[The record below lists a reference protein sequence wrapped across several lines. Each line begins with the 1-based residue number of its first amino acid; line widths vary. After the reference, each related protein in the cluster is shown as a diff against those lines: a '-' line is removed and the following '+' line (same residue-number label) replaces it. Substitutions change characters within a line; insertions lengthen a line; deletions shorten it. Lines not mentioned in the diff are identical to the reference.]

1 MSVADVELPCA
12 VRVVDTDALDG
23 DLVVGHGAAGAY
35 RSVLVL
41 ARSAGLPLGMLTLR
55 TAPDGTVSASTLRDA
70 AAQLAPTP
78 APDPV
83 RASSRAVSVVVT
95 TCRNPEVLARCIE
108 SLLACDPAPA
118 EIAVVENRPGTGETA
133 AMLDKRF
140 DGRPVRLV
148 EEPRRG
154 LSFARNA
161 GLAAAVSE
169 IVAFT
174 DDDVIVDPAWIARL
188 RSGFDRAPDVTCVTG
203 LIVPLRLDTET
214 QLRVEQFASFAKGYT
229 TREWRLST
237 REQHGPLFPYAAGEF
252 GSGANTAVLAGAAR
266 AIGGFD
272 VRLGAGTPAWG
283 GEDIDLYLRMIQA
296 GGALVYE
303 PSALICHDHPDS
315 PERLRSE
322 AFHYGIGLT
331 AMLAKHAVLGAARR
345 DMLRRFGGGVRHIL
359 DPGSRKNAG
368 KQGGGYPRGLD
379 VLERAGMVLG
389 PAAYVRS
396 RLVGTTRTA

>member
-1 MSVADVELPCA
+1 MSIAGVELPCA
-12 VRVVDTDALDG
+12 VRVVDTDALEG
-23 DLVVGHGAAGAY
+23 DLVVRPGVAGAY

-41 ARSAGLPLGMLTLR
+41 ARSAGLPMGVLTLP
-55 TAPDGTVSASTLRDA
+55 TAPDGTVSAATLREA
-70 AAQLAPTP
+70 AAQLTRTT
-78 APDPV
+78 APDEVPAST
-83 RASSRAVSVVVT
+83 RAMSVVVT
-95 TCRNPEVLARCIE
+95 TCRNPDVLAPCLD
-108 SLLACDPAPA
+108 SLLACDPPPA
-118 EIAVVENRPGTGETA
+118 EIVVVENRPGTGETA
-133 AMLDKRF
+133 AMLAERF
-140 DGRPVRLV
+140 ADRPIRLV

-161 GLAAAVSE
+161 GLDAATSE
-169 IVAFT
+169 LVAFT
-174 DDDVIVDPAWIARL
+174 DDDVVVDPAWIGRL

-214 QLRVEQFASFAKGYT
+214 QLRVEQFASFSKGYA

-252 GSGANTAVLAGAAR
+252 GSGANTAVLASAAR

-283 GEDIDLYLRMIQA
+283 GEDIDLYLRMLQA

-303 PSALICHDHPDS
+303 PSALICHDHPDR

-331 AMLAKHAVLGAARR
+331 AMLAKHAVLGAERR

-359 DPGSRKNAG
+359 DPDSRKNAG
-368 KQGGGYPRGLD
+368 KQSGGYPRGLD
-379 VLERAGMVLG
+379 VLERAGMLLG